1 MNMYPIV
8 GVFEASRE
16 GGKGEENDRE
26 WMMLKFIA
34 SVQNKTQQNAL
45 KAVK

>member
-1 MNMYPIV
+1 VEDRSKYKYKQCHIHIYMNMYPIV

-26 WMMLKFIA
+26 
-34 SVQNKTQQNAL
+34 
-45 KAVK
+45 